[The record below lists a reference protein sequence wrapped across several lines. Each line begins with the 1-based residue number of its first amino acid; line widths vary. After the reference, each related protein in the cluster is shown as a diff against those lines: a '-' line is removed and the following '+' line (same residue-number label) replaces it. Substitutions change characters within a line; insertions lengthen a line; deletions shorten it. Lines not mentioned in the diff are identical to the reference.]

1 MRAVGARAQRLRRAA
16 EVARIARRSGLRRV
30 LREVGVVGDRPATR
44 EGAEEFRK
52 GLEELGTTYVKL
64 GQLLS
69 SRPDLL
75 PDIYIEELSKLVD
88 DAPPVPFS
96 EIERTIEDEVG
107 RDVFARIDAEPLAS
121 ASVAQVHPA
130 LLADGREVVV
140 KVRRPGVLEQVNL
153 DLDVMRTTVRF
164 LHRHSETAQLLQLEA
179 LADELEVHL
188 RAELDLSEE
197 AHNTEIVA
205 RAIADFPE
213 LTVATVVH
221 PYVTEKVLVL
231 ERIHGTKV
239 TAEHGLPTEQAQR
252 LAREFFRAYI
262 RQVTLEG
269 VYHADP
275 HRGNV
280 FITSEG
286 RLALLDFGLLGRLDD
301 ETRTTLSL
309 LLLAIARNRADD
321 VASLILGLSL
331 TTLDSDEA
339 AFVHELRRKLPR
351 YHWRPLAGI
360 RAGEA
365 LADLQRICL
374 RYGIRLPPPFALVG
388 KTLAQAD
395 SIARMLDPT
404 LDPIALL
411 EDEAQNLM
419 LTEAERNLEPEHVL
433 SLVFT
438 QLGPLTRLPRRI
450 GQIADR
456 LETGT
461 LKVGIAPTDL
471 DDLEHVTRSVAN
483 RIGAALIVVGLLLS
497 SALLARIH
505 DLQWMAFGGFCLAVV
520 LGVYMV
526 WKIIRTPGEL

>member
-1 MRAVGARAQRLRRAA
+1 VGVRAQRLKRAF
-16 EVARIARRSGLRRV
+16 EVTRVARRSGLRRV

-44 EGAEEFRK
+44 EGAQEFRR

-75 PDIYIEELSKLVD
+75 PDEYIEELSKLVD
-88 DAPPVPFS
+88 DAPPVPF
-96 EIERTIEDEVG
+96 EQIERTIEEEVG
-107 RDVFARIDAEPLAS
+107 SDVFARIDAKPLAS
-121 ASVAQVHPA
+121 ASIAQVHAA
-130 LLADGREVVV
+130 LLSDGREVVV
-140 KVRRPGVLEQVNL
+140 KVRRPGVLEQVDI
-153 DLDVMRTTVRF
+153 DLDVTRTTVRF

-188 RAELDLSEE
+188 RAELDLTEE
-197 AHNTEIVA
+197 AHNTELVGRVVA
-205 RAIADFPE
+205 GFPE
-213 LTVATVVH
+213 LTVPKVLH
-221 PYVTEKVLVL
+221 PHVTEKVLVL
-231 ERIHGTKV
+231 EQIHGQKV
-239 TAEHGLPTEQAQR
+239 TPEHGLPEEQAQQ
-252 LAREFFRAYI
+252 LARQFFRAYI
-262 RQVTLEG
+262 RQVTVEG

-280 FITSEG
+280 LLTEDG
-286 RLALLDFGLLGRLDD
+286 RLALLDFGLLGRLDE

-321 VASLILGLSL
+321 VASLLLGLSL
-331 TTLDSDEA
+331 TTLRSDEA

-374 RYGIRLPPPFALVG
+374 RYGIRLPPSFALVG

-395 SIARMLDPT
+395 SIARTLDPQ

-411 EDEAQNLM
+411 EDEARDLM
-419 LTEAERNLEPEHVL
+419 LIEAERNVQPEHL
-433 SLVFT
+433 MSMLFT

-461 LKVGIAPTDL
+461 LKVGVVPTDL
-471 DDLEHVTRSVAN
+471 DDIEHAMRSVAN
-483 RIGAALIVVGLLLS
+483 RIGAAIIVVGLLLS
-497 SALLARIH
+497 SALLARVH
-505 DLQWMAFGGFCLAVV
+505 DLQWLAFAGFCLAVV